1 MSLPELP
8 RLDASQFR
16 WHPAPGSSRTLQRLA
31 NGTEAWV
38 GIKDENAKGQYD
50 TYLNTS
56 LRVQESGALSL
67 STLRDALVLALVQ
80 VRFAHPDIACGAV
93 WGQDASPSKPHLQ
106 YTPPE
111 STEAAL
117 AWARSRVAITAGDYD
132 GLQLQLDLSRQRRSR
147 APRSAPSFSITL
159 LSNESDR
166 ERRLLAGAKVD
177 MLIRFNHIFWDA
189 MSSRDFTGQILRCAA
204 KHLQKNAAQTLPSL
218 EWGTEIARLATPLLD
233 ACAVDVDTL
242 GADFEAARGEF
253 VDALL
258 RSGASW
264 GLPVTN
270 STGDARSEWFTFS
283 KEQTKKM
290 IQAVKTR
297 LGQQYTISH
306 LGHAAMVL
314 ALLQSNPLGSSAP
327 PGTALITPL
336 PVNGRRFLKREHQE
350 HRFGSCQAGAVV
362 EFKDLASWAPA
373 TDHPGS
379 VQEALGKLS
388 RHVKDSYD
396 YWLRNQFQLPLGI
409 SKDNFLSAFLSSSPM
424 PFTGS
429 SIPIFVTDGLVDN
442 YVPGHVATPDGEQ
455 LLDVESCVFGVDT
468 YMSDILI
475 RMESWKGATVLSVC
489 YNDGCLQ
496 AETAR
501 EFLGRVAQFMLAF
514 IQEEHP

>member
-80 VRFAHPDIACGAV
+80 VRFAHPDIACDAV

-117 AWARSRVAITAGDYD
+117 AWARSRVAITAGGYD

-147 APRSAPSFSITL
+147 APKSAPSFSITL

-204 KHLQKNAAQTLPSL
+204 KHLQRNAAQTLPSL

-258 RSGASW
+258 RSGVSGGGFYYAIFFFF
-264 GLPVTN
+264 
-270 STGDARSEWFTFS
+270 RS
-283 KEQTKKM
+283 
-290 IQAVKTR
+290 
-297 LGQQYTISH
+297 
-306 LGHAAMVL
+306 
-314 ALLQSNPLGSSAP
+314 
-327 PGTALITPL
+327 
-336 PVNGRRFLKREHQE
+336 
-350 HRFGSCQAGAVV
+350 
-362 EFKDLASWAPA
+362 
-373 TDHPGS
+373 
-379 VQEALGKLS
+379 LS
-388 RHVKDSYD
+388 RVS
-396 YWLRNQFQLPLGI
+396 L
-409 SKDNFLSAFLSSSPM
+409 
-424 PFTGS
+424 TTS
-429 SIPIFVTDGLVDN
+429 SIPG
-442 YVPGHVATPDGEQ
+442 
-455 LLDVESCVFGVDT
+455 
-468 YMSDILI
+468 
-475 RMESWKGATVLSVC
+475 
-489 YNDGCLQ
+489 
-496 AETAR
+496 
-501 EFLGRVAQFMLAF
+501 
-514 IQEEHP
+514 